1 MLTRAV
7 GTHDSAIMG
16 ENPKVDMNE
25 VEVEI
30 EVKLNKVEHD
40 KVEELEQ
47 PKWTRVFDGKS
58 MIKIEESE
66 TLGKISSGLGKPMHS
81 DECTRTQS
89 RISYARVLVDM
100 NVTQVMPDKISIAD
114 PTNRVF
120 E

>member
-1 MLTRAV
+1 MPRTVPIYVRLPNLPLHCW
-7 GTHDSAIMG
+7 GS
-16 ENPKVDMNE
+16 
-25 VEVEI
+25 
-30 EVKLNKVEHD
+30 
-40 KVEELEQ
+40 Q
-47 PKWTRVFDGKS
+47 
-58 MIKIEESE
+58 

-81 DECTRTQS
+81 DERTRTQS

>member
-1 MLTRAV
+1 MVIIVAPLPQITVTPMLTRAV

-66 TLGKISSGLGKPMHS
+66 VEL
-81 DECTRTQS
+81 QS
-89 RISYARVLVDM
+89 RD
-100 NVTQVMPDKISIAD
+100 
-114 PTNRVF
+114 
-120 E
+120 